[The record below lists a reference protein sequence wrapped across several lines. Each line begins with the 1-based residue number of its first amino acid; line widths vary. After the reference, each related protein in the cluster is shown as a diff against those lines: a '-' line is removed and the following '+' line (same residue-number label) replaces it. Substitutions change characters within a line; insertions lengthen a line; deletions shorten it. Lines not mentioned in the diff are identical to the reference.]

1 MPVVPVKLYGSAVP
15 SCGPKQPSVRN
26 RILFQGYEGFMSPL
40 PPLKALPRMHSFVDL
55 FEQLLL
61 CAWKSGASQSILERE
76 DVELSAVVAAYTAQI
91 AIKHGKFM
99 EIVKYAVPEDTA
111 VRNDIALFTGRTISL
126 LGELTEK
133 LLSSDE

>member
-1 MPVVPVKLYGSAVP
+1 
-15 SCGPKQPSVRN
+15 
-26 RILFQGYEGFMSPL
+26 MSPL